1 MSFKADEILELL
13 YKIDSRLDIIEK
25 YLHFEDEQVADIL
38 EELLEEDEAAN
49 NNNSRPMLTIVS
61 NDDDTIVEFP
71 TEQNTGSWLS
81 GLKHPPTKRTN
92 VNSVPRVR
100 IPGCPPRYRISIF
113 MNKCP
118 ECKFELDHNDFCPI
132 CRVKR

>member
-25 YLHFEDEQVADIL
+25 YLLFEDEQVADIL

-61 NDDDTIVEFP
+61 NDDDTVVEFP
-71 TEQNTGSWLS
+71 TE
-81 GLKHPPTKRTN
+81 
-92 VNSVPRVR
+92 
-100 IPGCPPRYRISIF
+100 
-113 MNKCP
+113 
-118 ECKFELDHNDFCPI
+118 
-132 CRVKR
+132 

>member
-38 EELLEEDEAAN
+38 EELLEEEEAAN
-49 NNNSRPMLTIVS
+49 NNKPMLTIVS

-71 TEQNTGSWLS
+71 TE
-81 GLKHPPTKRTN
+81 
-92 VNSVPRVR
+92 
-100 IPGCPPRYRISIF
+100 
-113 MNKCP
+113 
-118 ECKFELDHNDFCPI
+118 
-132 CRVKR
+132 